1 MKPFN
6 DFVHKDYV
14 HPRRVDT
21 TDEDILSG
29 IITMVVLGVIL
40 GAIIGFAI

>member
-1 MKPFN
+1 MKPFK
-6 DFVHKDYV
+6 DHVHQD
-14 HPRRVDT
+14 HMHARRVDT

-29 IITMVVLGVIL
+29 MIAMIVLGVIL